1 MHHQHL
7 KHVKTTIGETNWNGK
22 PIEVTFA
29 HAADNPDLMWIE
41 NIVFRDSPL
50 NSHGIPTQQ
59 VDGGLLTAKPLDYLD
74 QVPISIENIADKYG
88 KKYRDI
94 RPYIQLN
101 PLIVRFKQL
110 Q

>member
-1 MHHQHL
+1 MRHEHL
-7 KHVKTTIGETNWNGK
+7 GSVRTTVGETHWNGK
-22 PIEVTFA
+22 PVEVIFA

-59 VDGGLLTAKPLDYLD
+59 VDGGLLTAKPLEYWN
-74 QVPISIENIADKYG
+74 QVPKKIKNEGIVYG
-88 KKYRDI
+88 DYRDI